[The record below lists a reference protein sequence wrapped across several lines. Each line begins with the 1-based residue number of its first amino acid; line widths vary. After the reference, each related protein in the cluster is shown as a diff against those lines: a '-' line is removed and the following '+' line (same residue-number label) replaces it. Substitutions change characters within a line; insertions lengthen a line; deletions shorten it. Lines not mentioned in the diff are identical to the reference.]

1 MYFSTVNYEAQ
12 CKDIGNKSISYA
24 FNLRSPLWEV
34 ANLKNMVD
42 NSIIIYYYAGT
53 LDQNY
58 ARRHSAGLEVWT
70 EVPQVR
76 AWEAV
81 HHFCAWQVL
90 S

>member
-1 MYFSTVNYEAQ
+1 MKHSVKAYGTKVLVSR
-12 CKDIGNKSISYA
+12 A

-34 ANLKNMVD
+34 ANLKKNTVG
-42 NSIIIYYYAGT
+42 NSIIICYYTGN

-58 ARRHSAGLEVWT
+58 AGRDSAGLEVWT

-81 HHFCAWQVL
+81 HRFCAWQVL
-90 S
+90 N